1 VILAELEVFHSR
13 PVAPTRRVALGHL
26 DLPSD
31 PAPGFGGLLLAAVV
45 AAHMPDL
52 APDLFD
58 DLHRLTLQL
67 EHGQQVPQPRLRHR
81 LQADR
86 VGLLRSVHRLVGG
99 GEELVFD
106 FDEKGSPAQHILA
119 AVYAAAL
126 LPAVPRARVMALV
139 RKGMRWAGPVDATL
153 VAYLTGLA
161 RDHNWSA
168 EAHRDPVGWA
178 LGVLGL
184 RRENGRH
191 DRRVPP
197 GRDLVQ
203 RRFREL
209 LRQAHPDH
217 GGDAAGAASRIAELS
232 EARRVLLAG

>member
-52 APDLFD
+52 DPEMFD
-58 DLHRLTLQL
+58 DLHRLTVEL
-67 EHGQQVPQPRLRHR
+67 EHGKQVPQPRLRHR
-81 LQADR
+81 FQGDR
-86 VGLLRSVHRLVGG
+86 VGLTRSVHRLVGD
-99 GEELVFD
+99 GEKLTFD

-119 AVYAAAL
+119 AVYAVAL
-126 LPAVPRARVMALV
+126 LPLGPRSKVMALV
-139 RKGMRWAGPVDATL
+139 RKGMRWAGPVDETL

-161 RDHNWSA
+161 RDHSWSA
-168 EAHRDPVGWA
+168 QAHNDPVGWA

-184 RRENGRH
+184 GKNGAGKAA
-191 DRRVPP
+191 P
-197 GRDLVQ
+197 GRNTVQ

-217 GGDAAGAASRIAELS
+217 GGDAAGAATRIAELS